1 MGYRCFE
8 VDVPGW
14 VAQIVP
20 NRPAALNTLLPEF
33 WREFPDAVGRLSDA
47 GDVRALII
55 SSTGRHFCAGM
66 DLSLFEH
73 SDLLPGG
80 DPARANAGR
89 KRLIARMQDAFT
101 ALERARMPVLAAVQG
116 GCFGGGLDLITA
128 CDLRYATADAFF
140 VVQETNIGIAADL
153 GTLQRLP
160 TLIPAGVARELA
172 YTGRRLPATRAREVG
187 LVNEVFDDHD
197 ALLAGVREIAAEIAE
212 RSPLA
217 VWGSKESLLYARDHD
232 VATGLDQI
240 ATWQTGA
247 FQAEEVAE
255 AMRGRAGGR
264 VPDYPDLPAVLPL

>member
-1 MGYRCFE
+1 VGHRCFE
-8 VDVPGW
+8 VDVTGR
-14 VAQIVP
+14 VAQLVF

-33 WREFPDAVGRLSDA
+33 WREFPEVVGQLSDA

-66 DLSLFEH
+66 DLSAFEH

-101 ALERARMPVLAAVQG
+101 ALERTRMPVLAAVQG
-116 GCFGGGLDLITA
+116 GCLGGGLDLITA

-140 VVQETNIGIAADL
+140 VVQETNIGITADL

-172 YTGRRLPATRAREVG
+172 FTGRRLPAARARELG

-197 ALLAGVREIAAEIAE
+197 ALLAGVREIAVEIAA

-217 VWGSKESLLYARDHD
+217 VWGSKESLLHARDHD
-232 VATGLDQI
+232 VAAGLDQI

-247 FQAEEVAE
+247 FQAEEIAE

-264 VPDYPDLPAVLPL
+264 TPDYPDLPAVPPL